1 MLPQRPYLPAGSLR
15 RVVSYPD
22 AADSRGAGEIAA
34 ALHKV
39 DLGHLAARLD
49 EDAPWDRLLS
59 GGEKQ
64 RLAFARIFLM
74 RPDIVV
80 LDEATAALDLPS
92 QDRLMKRLM
101 RELADATIVSVGH
114 RPELAAFHHRT
125 VTLAPGAFGA
135 TLASDVRHR
144 PEGGPRGAS
153 TRLSTQRRR
162 SLPVAAAALAATER
176 RVRASRF
183 AGIKPCREA
192 RSGRQRRA
200 SDPERDVPGK
210 VRERSVQDAGTST
223 PGSRQSPEV
232 GAQRRMSVLSLGST
246 VSAASLTDT
255 HLTWR
260 CRLSGH
266 CLFCRSTLSA

>member
-1 MLPQRPYLPAGSLR
+1 LLVLPQRPYLPAGSLR

-22 AADSRGAGEIAA
+22 AADSRSAGEIAA

-144 PEGGPRGAS
+144 AEGARAE
-153 TRLSTQRRR
+153 RLRDS
-162 SLPVAAAALAATER
+162 
-176 RVRASRF
+176 
-183 AGIKPCREA
+183 A
-192 RSGRQRRA
+192 RSAGDPCLWPPQRLPR
-200 SDPERDVPGK
+200 RN
-210 VRERSVQDAGTST
+210 DAFEPLALQG
-223 PGSRQSPEV
+223 
-232 GAQRRMSVLSLGST
+232 
-246 VSAASLTDT
+246 
-255 HLTWR
+255 
-260 CRLSGH
+260 
-266 CLFCRSTLSA
+266 

>member
-1 MLPQRPYLPAGSLR
+1 ALVAGAELAVMPGERLLLTGAAGTGKSTLIRALAGAWPWGRGRIEVRAGTRLLVLPQRPYLPAGSLR

-101 RELADATIVSVGH
+101 RELTDATVVSVGH

-144 PEGGPRGAS
+144 PEGARAE
-153 TRLSTQRRR
+153 RLRDS
-162 SLPVAAAALAATER
+162 A
-176 RVRASRF
+176 
-183 AGIKPCREA
+183 
-192 RSGRQRRA
+192 RRA
-200 SDPERDVPGK
+200 GDPWLWPPQRLP
-210 VRERSVQDAGTST
+210 RRNDAFEPLALRG
-223 PGSRQSPEV
+223 
-232 GAQRRMSVLSLGST
+232 
-246 VSAASLTDT
+246 
-255 HLTWR
+255 
-260 CRLSGH
+260 
-266 CLFCRSTLSA
+266 